1 MFSRFLAPA
10 AVALLLTAG
19 PGRPA
24 GEEAARLEEALQLRA
39 VFSVMSEEGRDYGA
53 EIEADMFPGAG
64 GPSWT
69 QAVAGIYSV
78 ERMLPIFDAAFEAEL
93 ARADAD
99 VPAMTA
105 FFEGDLGRK
114 VTTLEI
120 SGRRA
125 LLDQAVED
133 ASRLKYEELA
143 AAGDPRVALVDEFV
157 DANDLVEAN
166 VAGAMN
172 ANYAFYQ
179 GLADAGVLEDGLT
192 DDEIIAEIWAQEE
205 AIRDETDIWIRS
217 YLVMAYAPLLD
228 GEIRD
233 YIGFSATPAGQ
244 ELNAALFAGFD
255 AVFTE
260 VSRQLGRAAGGVMAG
275 QEL

>member
-1 MFSRFLAPA
+1 MFSRFLVPA

-24 GEEAARLEEALQLRA
+24 AEEAARLEEALQLRA

-99 VPAMTA
+99 VPAMIA

-179 GLADAGVLEDGLT
+179 GLGDAGVLEDGLT

-217 YLVMAYAPLLD
+217 YLVMAYAPLSD